1 MNTVELKEVKRT
13 VKMRMMDTMLNVV
26 KHYQA
31 DIVMDFEFVDEMKAT
46 DKALWL
52 LRTSGT
58 DIGKYS
64 DIEDPNKWITL
75 SIPRAEYAFV
85 IEDFELKQIDIAE
98 LKAGV
103 K

>member
-1 MNTVELKEVKRT
+1 MNTLELKEVKRT

-26 KHYQA
+26 KHYRA
-31 DIVMDFEFVDEMKAT
+31 DIVMDFEFVDAMAAN

-52 LRTSGT
+52 LRDAGT
-58 DIGKYS
+58 DIGNYS
-64 DIEDPNKWITL
+64 DITDPNKWITL

-98 LKAGV
+98 LKASV
-103 K
+103 E

>member
-26 KHYQA
+26 RHYRA
-31 DIVMDFEFVDEMKAT
+31 DIVMDFEFVDAMAAN

-52 LRTSGT
+52 LRDAGT
-58 DIGKYS
+58 DIGNYS
-64 DIEDPNKWITL
+64 DITDPNKWITL

-98 LKAGV
+98 LKASV
-103 K
+103 E

>member
-26 KHYQA
+26 RHFRA
-31 DIVMDFEFVDEMKAT
+31 DIVMDFEFVDAMAAN

-52 LRTSGT
+52 LRDAGT
-58 DIGKYS
+58 DIGNYS
-64 DIEDPNKWITL
+64 DITDPNKWITL

-98 LKAGV
+98 LKASV
-103 K
+103 E